1 MAVQILDVFVGQ
13 PELLGELQHVP
24 EYVFGAEDLGLLE
37 GELLGEVVVEG
48 SGEGGDADV
57 GHPLLLLLLRSSYT
71 FWKRKVHVAIPG
83 FHLRACLMIC
93 FGVGSVLL
101 NGCLHECLEEVHEF
115 EHFVVGVLD
124 SSLELVDLSSL
135 LA

>member
-1 MAVQILDVFVGQ
+1 
-13 PELLGELQHVP
+13 
-24 EYVFGAEDLGLLE
+24 
-37 GELLGEVVVEG
+37 
-48 SGEGGDADV
+48 
-57 GHPLLLLLLRSSYT
+57 
-71 FWKRKVHVAIPG
+71 
-83 FHLRACLMIC
+83 MIC

-101 NGCLHECLEEVHEF
+101 NGCLHECLEEAHEF